1 MLVAKDRDPEN
12 SMDGETDRDC
22 LFAIQKIRKLQPPKV
37 KSAWAADF
45 QSFMLS
51 GSPA

>member
-1 MLVAKDRDPEN
+1 MLVAKDRDPES

-22 LFAIQKIRKLQPPKV
+22 PKV